1 MRNVIRERTEY
12 VLKKNG
18 HVLISSDK
26 LDIVKGIQFLRGG
39 EISKKK
45 VISRISSIYHILPV
59 NLI

>member
-45 VISRISSIYHILPV
+45 VEYKKKVEDWEI
-59 NLI
+59 